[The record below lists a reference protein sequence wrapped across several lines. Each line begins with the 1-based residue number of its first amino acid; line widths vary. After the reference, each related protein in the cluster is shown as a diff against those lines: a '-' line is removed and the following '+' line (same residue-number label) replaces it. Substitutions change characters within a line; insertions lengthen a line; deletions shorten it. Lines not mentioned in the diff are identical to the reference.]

1 MMVAKKPFK
10 EMTARERHAAVAGSY
25 GLAVRRK
32 KANDR
37 IRREIGDDLS
47 CWLDEP
53 AKGAL
58 GFRSL

>member
-1 MMVAKKPFK
+1 MAEK
-10 EMTARERHAAVAGSY
+10 EKEER
-25 GLAVRRK
+25 LRRTK
-32 KANDR
+32 GKRCVVSSD
-37 IRREIGDDLS
+37 ISRREIGDDLS